1 MNRFLAGSIALTKL
15 KHHMLTLK
23 GKDDKPVKGIFIP
36 VDPNHN
42 HLVKGKEDAWYL
54 DVRVMVRDEADQ
66 YEQHGFISQSVP
78 SKIYKDATEAQKE
91 EFKKM
96 PIIGNLKDFSDT
108 RDDTTGNMGNATLN
122 EIPEENGD
130 LPF

>member
-1 MNRFLAGSIALTKL
+1 MNRFLSGSIALTKL

-23 GKDDKPVKGIFIP
+23 GKEGKPVKGIFIP

-42 HLVKGKEDAWYL
+42 ILTKGKEDTWYL
-54 DVRVMVRDEADQ
+54 DIRVMVRDEADQ
-66 YEQHGFISQSVP
+66 YDQHGFISQSVP
-78 SKIYKDATEAQKE
+78 GKIYKDATEQQKE
-91 EFKKM
+91 EFKKL
-96 PIIGNLKDFSDT
+96 PILGNLKDFSDN
-108 RDDTTGNMGNATLN
+108 RDNEGNMGNATLE